1 MSGVLADLLESPV
14 IQHPVLSAAVFWRS
28 VCESMILGMFT
39 TQLSKT
45 SALYNIEMYDEYV
58 AHYKNYSKLYGQ
70 QQTAIFFQV
79 GKFYEFY
86 DILDPLT
93 GEGQTTTKQITDLLA
108 IKLTYRKATG
118 LSPEGQQRDGLW
130 AGVPTQ
136 SLHSFA
142 MRLTSQGWTCVIIDE
157 SKDAK
162 GKITRATS
170 RILSPGTHLETA
182 DGVESMFLATLWLE
196 EGSWAKQQPPS
207 FGASIVDL
215 TTGETVSYEGQAVG
229 RFDMWAADDLLQFF
243 QVYPPRECVV
253 YWDGAALAI
262 PAENFIR
269 SRLGL
274 TGLLHRKMAI
284 TLDSIQREDIL
295 RRMFKPKSLLP
306 LREYLHVSERPRV
319 EFSLTSLVRFVEE
332 HFPSFTETL
341 HIHRVWSP
349 EDSVFLGNNVLTQI
363 NFLTAREEDG
373 ILGIF
378 LKTHTVMGKRAM
390 RQRLLYPIRCI
401 TTLQG
406 RLDEITAIY
415 EMSKEQKY
423 TLHSLLQKLSD
434 VSRLHRK
441 IQTYKITA
449 ADILLLEQT
458 YSYALKLAALVVNTP
473 LALPDIELH
482 AYIDQFKQHF
492 DIEKAG
498 RVDEDTFFLPDAK
511 APQTATA
518 EQGLAALKG
527 EVTTIVERIRGWAG
541 LSETALR
548 VESRDT
554 LLYAITGSKTTMNTI
569 KKTKTPPYDM
579 TITEKKSGANLDLPE
594 LHRIHTDV
602 STLRT
607 TLQEAFD
614 KELPPICQS
623 LTDNY
628 LEIWHALE
636 EWLARLDVTATL
648 QRISEARG
656 FTRPVLEE
664 GEQGALQIEGLRHPL
679 IEAQQTRL
687 EYVKHNVSLSAQGW
701 LLYGMNASGKS
712 SLMKSVGIAVVLAQC
727 GSYVPAV
734 SMRLVPY
741 ASIFTRILNHD
752 NLWAGLSSFAVEMT
766 ELREILLK
774 ADARSLVL
782 GDEVCSGTESV
793 SATSLVASALKWLA
807 ERKSSFLFA
816 THLHGL
822 LSIKEVQTCTAL
834 QVWHLR
840 VKYEPATGILVYDR
854 TLQKGAGS
862 SMYGLEV
869 ARALSLPTEFLEV
882 AQGFRHEL
890 LGTRGDEMA
899 PASSWNAQ
907 VKRKACELCECAFVA
922 EIEIHHIQPRQDAS
936 ASGHFA
942 DGTHQNHLRNLIA
955 VCQACHDKHH
965 AGIVTI
971 GTVKQTSEGPIRDIS
986 NIIVAT
992 KPAVKSKWTAVQ
1004 METILKILREKPTV
1018 AISRILFELDDYH
1031 SIKISSATLQK
1042 IRKTGAFN

>member
-1 MSGVLADLLESPV
+1 
-14 IQHPVLSAAVFWRS
+14 
-28 VCESMILGMFT
+28 MILDVSIIRRSKNFT
-39 TQLSKT
+39 
-45 SALYNIEMYDEYV
+45 LYKVEMYDEYV
-58 AHYKNYSKLYGQ
+58 EHYKNYSKLYG

-118 LSPEGQQRDGLW
+118 LSPEGAVRDGLW

-142 MRLTSQGWTCVIIDE
+142 MRLTSQGWTCVIVDE

-162 GKITRATS
+162 GKITRATA

-182 DGVESMFLATLWLE
+182 DGMESMFLATLWLV
-196 EGSWAKQQPPS
+196 EGTWAKQQPPS

-229 RFDMWAADDLLQFF
+229 RFDTWAADDLLQFF
-243 QVYPPRECVV
+243 QVYPPRECVL
-253 YWDGAALAI
+253 YWNGAALSI

-274 TGLLHRKMAI
+274 SGLLHRKLAT
-284 TLDSIQREDIL
+284 TLDYVQREDIL
-295 RRMFKPKSLLP
+295 SRMFKPKTMLP
-306 LREYLHVSERPRV
+306 LREYLHLNERPHV
-319 EFSLTSLVRFVEE
+319 ELSLTSLVRVVEE
-332 HFPSFTETL
+332 HFPSFTERL
-341 HIHRVWSP
+341 HIHTVWSP

-378 LKTHTVMGKRAM
+378 LKTHTAMGKRAM
-390 RQRLLYPIRCI
+390 RKRLLYPIRCV

-406 RLDEITAIY
+406 RLDEITSIY
-415 EMSKEQKY
+415 EMSKEQKH
-423 TLHSLLQKLSD
+423 TLHSLLQKVSD
-434 VSRLHRK
+434 ISRLHRK

-449 ADILLLEQT
+449 ADVLLLEQT
-458 YSYALKLAALVVNTP
+458 YSYALKLAALVINTP
-473 LALPDIELH
+473 LALPDIALQT
-482 AYIDQFKQHF
+482 YIDQFKQHF
-492 DIEKAG
+492 DIEKAS
-498 RVDEDTFFLPDAK
+498 RVDDDLFFLPDAK
-511 APQTATA
+511 APQTASA
-518 EQGLAALKG
+518 EQGLATLKG
-527 EVTTIVERIRGWAG
+527 EVTTIVETIRGWAG

-569 KKTKTPPYDM
+569 KKTKGQPPYNL

-602 STLRT
+602 SSLRT

-623 LTDNY
+623 LVDTY
-628 LEIWHALE
+628 LDIWHTLE

-664 GEQGALQIEGLRHPL
+664 GEQGSLQLEGLRHPL

-687 EYVKHNVSLSAQGW
+687 EYVKHNVALSGQGW

-793 SATSLVASALKWLA
+793 SATSLVASALTWLA
-807 ERKSSFLFA
+807 GRKSSFLFA

-840 VKYEPATGILVYDR
+840 VKYEPATGVLVYDR

-869 ARALSLPTEFLEV
+869 ARALSLPTDFLEV
-882 AQGFRHEL
+882 AQRFRHEL
-890 LGTRGDEMA
+890 LGTQGDETA
-899 PASSWNAQ
+899 PTSAWNAH
-907 VKRKACELCECAFVA
+907 VKRKVCELCQCAFVA
-922 EIEIHHIQPRQDAS
+922 EIEIHHIQPRQDALVT
-936 ASGHFA
+936 GHFA

-955 VCQACHDKHH
+955 VCQSCHDKHH
-965 AGIVTI
+965 AGILTI
-971 GTVKQTSEGPIRDIS
+971 GSVKQTSDGPVREVS
-986 NIIVAT
+986 IVE
-992 KPAVKSKWTAVQ
+992 PRAVKSKWTTVQ

-1018 AISRILFELDDYH
+1018 AISRILFELEEYH

-1042 IRKTGAFN
+1042 IRKTGAVN